1 MICFLNDNA
10 YNSIIFTIYYGYKMP
25 KEKNT
30 NDLLK
35 LILNLLLI
43 GLFIIITYRIVEPF
57 LFGFFWAVMVVIAT
71 WPLMIKIQNKLFH
84 KRWLSLLVMALIL
97 AFVCVIPFLL
107 IISSVAQNGH
117 YLIEWAKSLSHHE
130 LPTLDWLNSIPMFG
144 EELHQKWLEL
154 IKTDGSDLMSNVQPY
169 IGTMIKWLI
178 EQVTNLGIFIF
189 HAGVMIIFS
198 LLLFLKGESITKY
211 VYVFANRLSKQYG
224 ETTVTLA
231 GQSIRAVALG
241 VVVTAITLALIGGLS
256 FVLTNMP
263 LAGLVT
269 LVLFICC
276 VAQIGPVVV
285 MLGCI
290 IWQFWSGHTASGII
304 LIVVA
309 VILTTLDSVMRAYL
323 IKKGADLPFL
333 LILFGVIG
341 GLLGFGIM
349 GLFIGPVVLA
359 LTYKIIQTWVDEQS

>member
-1 MICFLNDNA
+1 
-10 YNSIIFTIYYGYKMP
+10 MP
-25 KEKNT
+25 AEKKT
-30 NDLLK
+30 DDLLK

-43 GLFIIITYRIVEPF
+43 GLLIVVTYRVIEVF

-71 WPLMIKIQNKLFH
+71 WPLMIKIQQKLFN
-84 KRWLSLLVMALIL
+84 KRWLSLLVMALLL
-97 AFVCVIPFLL
+97 AFVCVIPFIL

-117 YLIEWAKSLSHHE
+117 YLIEWVRTLSHRE
-130 LPTLDWLNSIPMFG
+130 LPTFDWLMSIPMFG

-154 IKTDGSDLMSNVQPY
+154 IKTDGTQLMSDIQPY
-169 IGTMIKWLI
+169 IGIMISWLL
-178 EQVTNLGIFIF
+178 EQVTNIGVFIF

-198 LLLFLKGESITKY
+198 LLLFLRGESITKY
-211 VYVFANRLSKQYG
+211 VYLLANRLSKQYG
-224 ETTVTLA
+224 TTTVTLA

-256 FVLTNMP
+256 FLITRMP
-263 LAGLVT
+263 FPGILT

-276 VAQIGPVVV
+276 VAQIGPVIV

-290 IWQFWSGHTASGII
+290 FWQFWDGHVVSGIV

-309 VILTTLDSVMRAYL
+309 IILTTLDSVMRAYL

-341 GLLGFGIM
+341 GILAFGIM

-359 LTYKIIQTWVDEQS
+359 LSYKIIQTWVNEQA

>member
-1 MICFLNDNA
+1 
-10 YNSIIFTIYYGYKMP
+10 MP
-25 KEKNT
+25 AEKNT
-30 NDLLK
+30 YDLLK

-43 GLFIIITYRIVEPF
+43 GLLIILTYRVVEAF
-57 LFGFFWAVMVVIAT
+57 LFGFFWAVMVVITT
-71 WPLMIKIQNKLFH
+71 WPLMINIQQRLFN
-84 KRWLSLLVMALIL
+84 KRWLSLLVMTLIL
-97 AFVCVIPFLL
+97 SFVCVIPFFL

-117 YLIEWAKSLSHHE
+117 YLIEWAKTLQSKE
-130 LPTLDWLNSIPMFG
+130 LPTFDWLNNIPMFG
-144 EELHQKWLEL
+144 TELHQKWLEL
-154 IKTDGSDLMSNVQPY
+154 IKTDGSDLITSIQPY
-169 IGTMIKWLI
+169 IGTVIGWLL
-178 EQVTNLGIFIF
+178 EQATNIGLFIF
-189 HAGVMIIFS
+189 HGGVMIIFS

-211 VYVFANRLSKQYG
+211 VYLFANRLSKQYG
-224 ETTVTLA
+224 ATTVTLA

-256 FVLTNMP
+256 FILTNMP
-263 LAGLVT
+263 FPGILT
-269 LVLFICC
+269 LILFICC
-276 VAQIGPVVV
+276 VAQIGPVIV

-290 IWQFWSGHTASGII
+290 IWQFWDGHTTSGII

-309 VILTTLDSVMRAYL
+309 IVLTTLDSVMRAFL

-359 LTYKIIQTWVDEQS
+359 LAYKLIQTWINEQS

>member
-1 MICFLNDNA
+1 M
-10 YNSIIFTIYYGYKMP
+10 ST
-25 KEKNT
+25 EKKT
-30 NDLLK
+30 YDLLK

-43 GLFIIITYRIVEPF
+43 GLFIIITYRIVEAF
-57 LFGFFWAVMVVIAT
+57 LFGFFWAVMVVITT
-71 WPLMIKIQNKLFH
+71 WPLMIKIQQKLFN

-97 AFVCVIPFLL
+97 AIVCVIPFLL
-107 IISSVAQNGH
+107 IISSVAKNGH
-117 YLIEWAKSLSHHE
+117 YLIEWVRTLSHQE
-130 LPTLDWLNSIPMFG
+130 LPTFDWLENVPTFG
-144 EELHQKWLEL
+144 SELHQKWLDL
-154 IKTDGSDLMSNVQPY
+154 IKTDGSDLITKAQPY

-178 EQVTNLGIFIF
+178 EQATNIGIFIF

-198 LLLFLKGESITKY
+198 LLLFLKGENIAKY
-211 VYVFANRLSKQYG
+211 VYLFANRLSKQYG
-224 ETTVTLA
+224 EITITLA

-256 FVLTNMP
+256 FVLTKIP
-263 LAGLVT
+263 IAGILT
-269 LVLFICC
+269 LILFICC

-290 IWQFWSGHTASGII
+290 IWQFWNGHTISGII
-304 LIVVA
+304 LIIVA
-309 VILTTLDSVMRAYL
+309 IILTTLDSVMRAYL

>member
-1 MICFLNDNA
+1 
-10 YNSIIFTIYYGYKMP
+10 MP
-25 KEKNT
+25 AEKYT
-30 NDLLK
+30 SDLLK
-35 LILNLLLI
+35 LILNLLII
-43 GLFIIITYRIVEPF
+43 GLLIIITYRVIEVF
-57 LFGFFWAVMVVIAT
+57 LFGFFWAVMVVITT
-71 WPLMIKIQNKLFH
+71 WPLMIKIQHKLFN

-97 AFVCVIPFLL
+97 AFVCIIPFIL

-117 YLIEWAKSLSHHE
+117 YLIEWARTLSHQK
-130 LPTLDWLNSIPMFG
+130 LPTLDWLESIPAFG
-144 EELHQKWLEL
+144 SEIHQNWLNL
-154 IKTDGSDLMSNVQPY
+154 IQTDGSNLVSSIQPY
-169 IGTMIKWLI
+169 VGTMIGWLL
-178 EQVTNLGIFIF
+178 EQATNIGIFIF

-211 VYVFANRLSKQYG
+211 VYLLANRLSKQYG
-224 ETTVTLA
+224 KTTVTLA

-256 FVLTNMP
+256 FILTSMPLPGVLT
-263 LAGLVT
+263 LI
-269 LVLFICC
+269 LFICC

-290 IWQFWSGHTASGII
+290 FWQFWAGNTIAGII

-309 VILTTLDSVMRAYL
+309 IILTTLDSVMRAYL
-323 IKKGADLPFL
+323 IKKGANLPFL

>member
-1 MICFLNDNA
+1 
-10 YNSIIFTIYYGYKMP
+10 MP
-25 KEKNT
+25 AEKNT
-30 NDLLK
+30 YDLLK

-43 GLFIIITYRIVEPF
+43 GLLIIVTYRVIEPF

-71 WPLMIKIQNKLFH
+71 WPLMIKIQQKLFN
-84 KRWLSLLVMALIL
+84 KRWLSILVMALIL
-97 AFVCVIPFLL
+97 AFVCVIPFIL
-107 IISSVAQNGH
+107 IISSIAQNGH
-117 YLIEWAKSLSHHE
+117 HMIEWARTLPYKE
-130 LPTLDWLNSIPMFG
+130 LPTFDWLENIPTFG
-144 EELHQKWLEL
+144 TELHQKWLEL
-154 IKTDGSDLMSNVQPY
+154 RKTDGSELISDIQPY
-169 IGTMIKWLI
+169 IGTVIGWLL
-178 EQVTNLGIFIF
+178 EQATNISVFIF

-198 LLLFLKGESITKY
+198 LLLYLKGESTTKY
-211 VYVFANRLSKQYG
+211 VYLFANRLSKQYG
-224 ETTVTLA
+224 KTTVTLA

-256 FVLTNMP
+256 FIVTKMP
-263 LAGLVT
+263 LPGILT
-269 LVLFICC
+269 LILFICC

-290 IWQFWSGHTASGII
+290 IWQFWDGHTVYAIV

-309 VILTTLDSVMRAYL
+309 IILTTLDSVMRAYL

>member
-1 MICFLNDNA
+1 
-10 YNSIIFTIYYGYKMP
+10 MP
-25 KEKNT
+25 AEKNT
-30 NDLLK
+30 TDLLK
-35 LILNLLLI
+35 LILNLLII
-43 GLFIIITYRIVEPF
+43 GLLIIITYRVIEAF

-71 WPLMIKIQNKLFH
+71 WPLMIKIQKKLFN

-97 AFVCVIPFLL
+97 AFVCIIPFIL

-117 YLIEWAKSLSHHE
+117 HLIEWAKTLSHQK
-130 LPTLDWLNSIPMFG
+130 LPTLDWLESVPAFG
-144 EELHQKWLEL
+144 PELHQKWLTL
-154 IKTDGSDLMSNVQPY
+154 IQTDGSDLVSNIQPY
-169 IGTMIKWLI
+169 IGIMISWLL
-178 EQVTNLGIFIF
+178 EQVTNIGIFIF

-198 LLLFLKGESITKY
+198 LLLYLKGESITKY
-211 VYVFANRLSKQYG
+211 VYLLANRLSKQYG
-224 ETTVTLA
+224 VTTVTLA

-256 FVLTNMP
+256 FVFTKMP
-263 LAGLVT
+263 LPGVLT

-290 IWQFWSGHTASGII
+290 CWQFWMGNTTSGII

-309 VILTTLDSVMRAYL
+309 IILTTLDSVMRAYL

>member
-1 MICFLNDNA
+1 
-10 YNSIIFTIYYGYKMP
+10 MP
-25 KEKNT
+25 VEKNT
-30 NDLLK
+30 TDLLK
-35 LILNLLLI
+35 LILNLLII
-43 GLFIIITYRIVEPF
+43 GLLIIITYRVVEAF
-57 LFGFFWAVMVVIAT
+57 LFGFFWAVMVVITT
-71 WPLMIKIQNKLFH
+71 WPLMIKIQQKLFN
-84 KRWLSLLVMALIL
+84 KRWLSLLVMAMIL
-97 AFVCVIPFLL
+97 ALVCIIPFIL

-117 YLIEWAKSLSHHE
+117 HLIEWAKSLSHQQ
-130 LPTLDWLNSIPMFG
+130 LPKLDWLNNIPAFG
-144 EELHQKWLEL
+144 PELHQKWLTL
-154 IKTDGSDLMSNVQPY
+154 IQTDGSDLVSNIQPY
-169 IGTMIKWLI
+169 IGIMISWLL
-178 EQVTNLGIFIF
+178 EQATNIGIFIF

-198 LLLFLKGESITKY
+198 LLLYLKGESITKY
-211 VYVFANRLSKQYG
+211 VYLLANRLSKQYG
-224 ETTVTLA
+224 ATTVTLA

-256 FVLTNMP
+256 FVFTGMP
-263 LAGLVT
+263 LPGVLT
-269 LVLFICC
+269 LILFICC

-290 IWQFWSGHTASGII
+290 CWQFWMGNTVSGII

-309 VILTTLDSVMRAYL
+309 IILTTLDSVMRAYL
-323 IKKGADLPFL
+323 IKKGANLPFL

>member
-1 MICFLNDNA
+1 
-10 YNSIIFTIYYGYKMP
+10 MP
-25 KEKNT
+25 AEKNT
-30 NDLLK
+30 TDLLK
-35 LILNLLLI
+35 LILNLLII
-43 GLFIIITYRIVEPF
+43 GLLIIITYRVVEVF

-71 WPLMIKIQNKLFH
+71 WPLMIKIQQKLFN

-97 AFVCVIPFLL
+97 AFVCIIPFIL

-117 YLIEWAKSLSHHE
+117 HLIEWAKTLSHQK
-130 LPTLDWLNSIPMFG
+130 LPTLDWLESVPAFG
-144 EELHQKWLEL
+144 PELHQKWLNL
-154 IKTDGSDLMSNVQPY
+154 IQTDGSDLVSSIQPY
-169 IGTMIKWLI
+169 IGTMIGWLL
-178 EQVTNLGIFIF
+178 EQATNIGIFIF

-211 VYVFANRLSKQYG
+211 VYLLANRLSKQYG
-224 ETTVTLA
+224 KVTVTLA

-256 FVLTNMP
+256 FIITDMPLPGVLT
-263 LAGLVT
+263 LI
-269 LVLFICC
+269 LFICC

-290 IWQFWSGHTASGII
+290 FWQFWAGNTIAGIV

-309 VILTTLDSVMRAYL
+309 IILTTLDSVMRAYL
-323 IKKGADLPFL
+323 IKKGANLPFL

>member
-1 MICFLNDNA
+1 
-10 YNSIIFTIYYGYKMP
+10 MP
-25 KEKNT
+25 AEKNT
-30 NDLLK
+30 YDLLK

-43 GLFIIITYRIVEPF
+43 GLLIIITYRVVEAF

-71 WPLMIKIQNKLFH
+71 WPLMIKIQKKMFN
-84 KRWLSLLVMALIL
+84 KRWLSLTIMALIL
-97 AFVCVIPFLL
+97 ALVCIIPFLL

-117 YLIEWAKSLSHHE
+117 HLIEWAKSLSHHE
-130 LPTLDWLNSIPMFG
+130 LPTFDWLESIPTFG
-144 EELHQKWLEL
+144 PELHQSWLNI
-154 IKTDGSDLMSNVQPY
+154 IKTDGSDLVSSIQPY
-169 IGTMIKWLI
+169 IGTLIGWLLS
-178 EQVTNLGIFIF
+178 QVTNISIFIF

-198 LLLFLKGESITKY
+198 LLLFLKGEMITKY
-211 VYVFANRLSKQYG
+211 VYLFANRLSKQYG
-224 ETTVTLA
+224 AITVTLA

-241 VVVTAITLALIGGLS
+241 VVVTAITLALIGGIS
-256 FVLTNMP
+256 FIVTKMP
-263 LAGLVT
+263 LAGVLT

-276 VAQIGPVVV
+276 VAQIGPVIV

-290 IWQFWSGHTASGII
+290 IWQFWNGHTLYGII

-309 VILTTLDSVMRAYL
+309 IILTTLDSVMRAYL

-341 GLLGFGIM
+341 GLLSFGLM

-359 LTYKIIQTWVDEQS
+359 LTYKIIQTWIDEQS

>member
-1 MICFLNDNA
+1 
-10 YNSIIFTIYYGYKMP
+10 MP
-25 KEKNT
+25 VEKNT
-30 NDLLK
+30 TDLLK
-35 LILNLLLI
+35 LILNLLII
-43 GLFIIITYRIVEPF
+43 GLLIIITYRVVEAF

-71 WPLMIKIQNKLFH
+71 WPLMIKIQQKLFN

-97 AFVCVIPFLL
+97 ALVCIIPFIL
-107 IISSVAQNGH
+107 IISSVAQNSH
-117 YLIEWAKSLSHHE
+117 HLIEWAKTLSHQK
-130 LPTLDWLNSIPMFG
+130 LPTLDWLESVPAFG
-144 EELHQKWLEL
+144 PELHQKWLTL
-154 IKTDGSDLMSNVQPY
+154 IQTDGSDLVSNIQPY
-169 IGTMIKWLI
+169 IGIMISWLL
-178 EQVTNLGIFIF
+178 EQATNIGIFIF

-198 LLLFLKGESITKY
+198 LLLYLKGESITKY
-211 VYVFANRLSKQYG
+211 VYLLANRLSKQYG
-224 ETTVTLA
+224 ATTVTLA

-256 FVLTNMP
+256 FVFTGMP
-263 LAGLVT
+263 LSGVLT
-269 LVLFICC
+269 LILFICC

-290 IWQFWSGHTASGII
+290 CWQFWMGNTVSGII

-309 VILTTLDSVMRAYL
+309 IILTTLDSVMRAYL

>member
-1 MICFLNDNA
+1 
-10 YNSIIFTIYYGYKMP
+10 MP
-25 KEKNT
+25 AEKNT
-30 NDLLK
+30 YDLLK

-43 GLFIIITYRIVEPF
+43 GLLIIITYRVIEAF

-71 WPLMIKIQNKLFH
+71 WPLMIKIQQKMFN
-84 KRWLSLLVMALIL
+84 KRWLSLSIMALIL
-97 AFVCVIPFLL
+97 AFVCIIPFIL

-117 YLIEWAKSLSHHE
+117 HLIEWAKTLSHKE
-130 LPTLDWLNSIPMFG
+130 LPTFDWLASIPTFG
-144 EELHQKWLEL
+144 QELHQNWLN
-154 IKTDGSDLMSNVQPY
+154 IIQTDGSNLVSSIQPY
-169 IGTMIKWLI
+169 IGTLISWLLA
-178 EQVTNLGIFIF
+178 QATNISIFIF

-211 VYVFANRLSKQYG
+211 VYLFANRLSRQYG
-224 ETTVTLA
+224 AITVTLA

-241 VVVTAITLALIGGLS
+241 VVVTAITLALIGGVS
-256 FVLTNMP
+256 FITTRMP
-263 LAGLVT
+263 LAGVLT
-269 LVLFICC
+269 LILFICC
-276 VAQIGPVVV
+276 VAQIGPIIV

-290 IWQFWSGHTASGII
+290 IWQFWNNHTFSGII

-309 VILTTLDSVMRAYL
+309 IILTTLDSVMRAYL

-341 GLLGFGIM
+341 GLLSFGMM

-359 LTYKIIQTWVDEQS
+359 LTYKIIQTWIDEQS